1 LIFKA
6 NFRDSQNF
14 TQQAHCLPDVWLKGI
29 FSMIKT
35 VILMSFLLIAPA
47 VLAQNYD
54 SRGEVFG
61 SLGGGKIY
69 DDEGSLGKGLDIGG
83 GVGFRITPKVGVE
96 GQVNRIDY
104 ERNFFSGV
112 RFAGTAVFTTANLLY
127 HFSTAKVQPY
137 VVGGVGFVHHE
148 NRSRFP
154 EADFLPKRTANGFA
168 TNFGAGL
175 KIFLNK
181 KLSLRPEFRV
191 FLGDT
196 AGSGV
201 EPPFSLGRAS
211 VALSYH
217 W

>member
-1 LIFKA
+1 M
-6 NFRDSQNF
+6 QM
-14 TQQAHCLPDVWLKGI
+14 KGN
-29 FSMIKT
+29 FSMVKT

-47 VLAQNYD
+47 TLAQSYD

-61 SLGGGKIY
+61 SIGGGKIY

-83 GVGFRITPKVGVE
+83 GVGFRITPKVGIE

-127 HFSTAKVQPY
+127 HFSTEKVQPY
-137 VVGGVGFVHHE
+137 LVGGVGFVHHE

-154 EADFLPKRTANGFA
+154 EDNVLPKRTTNGLA
-168 TNFGAGL
+168 TNFGAGV

-181 KLSLRPEFRV
+181 KFSVRPEFRI

-211 VALSYH
+211 VAFSYH